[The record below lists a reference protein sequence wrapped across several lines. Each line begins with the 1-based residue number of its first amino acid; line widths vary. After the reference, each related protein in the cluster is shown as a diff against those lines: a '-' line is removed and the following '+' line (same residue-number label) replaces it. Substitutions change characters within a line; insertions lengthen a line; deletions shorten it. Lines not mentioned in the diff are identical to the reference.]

1 MKPAVLF
8 SMLFIVGS
16 IMVILGAAMKV
27 MHYMGA
33 GQVLMFGLLFEVISI
48 VWLGV
53 FFVKR
58 MKTRNK

>member
-1 MKPAVLF
+1 
-8 SMLFIVGS
+8 
-16 IMVILGAAMKV
+16 MVILGAAMKV

-33 GQVLMFGLLFEVISI
+33 GQVLMFGLLFELISI